1 MQLICACVRNM
12 EHHQKNVPLIHHAY
26 KKYAA
31 KTIKQNWK
39 LWTSN
44 KNHMIVLMNE
54 LEIN

>member
-54 LEIN
+54 L